1 MFYCNLFLLGGGYY
15 RKIAV
20 TLPSTVCYFFYY
32 YVNFSPFAFL
42 MVFCNLHWF
51 TRAVNQTL
59 VERCGDET
67 FNCLFQNNF

>member
-20 TLPSTVCYFFYY
+20 TLPSTVCYFFY